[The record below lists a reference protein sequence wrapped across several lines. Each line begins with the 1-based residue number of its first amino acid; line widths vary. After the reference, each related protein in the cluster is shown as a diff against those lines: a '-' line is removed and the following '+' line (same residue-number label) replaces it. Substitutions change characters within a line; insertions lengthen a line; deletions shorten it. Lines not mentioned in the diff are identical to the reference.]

1 MNESIID
8 KIFKVS
14 TEDNIDYE
22 CIFTC
27 EEISSIKEIIDILKK
42 ENNNL
47 KNELEVTINLIDEV
61 TNENI
66 KLKNENLDLKTN
78 NLKLEKSNN
87 LIEGVLLS
95 SNKLELKIDFNKQI
109 NNISFY
115 IELRLIKEFNSS
127 NYVSLFSIISVDK
140 KNFISLGWYNNKFR
154 IDDNY
159 GCTYYS
165 KNECL
170 LDDEWSIIFGILQ
183 ISCNDMNII
192 LELNKKKIFFSRF
205 EKTKNHIESIYNN
218 KNWNLII
225 GDSPNITK
233 KNEIINIMFKKLIV
247 IQDKLSF
254 EEITKINY
262 EQTQNSIYV
271 DFTS

>member
-8 KIFKVS
+8 KIINIV
-14 TEDNIDYE
+14 TEFNIDE
-22 CIFTC
+22 CIFSY
-27 EEISSIKEIIDILKK
+27 EEIINIKEIIDTLKK

-47 KNELEVTINLIDEV
+47 KNELDVTINLIDEV
-61 TNENI
+61 TNENT
-66 KLKNENLDLKTN
+66 KLKNDNLDLKTN

-95 SNKLELKIDFNKQI
+95 SNKLELKIDFNKEI

-115 IELRLIKEFNSS
+115 IELRLINDIISS
-127 NYVSLFSIISVDK
+127 TYVSLLSIISVDK

-165 KNECL
+165 KNNFI
-170 LDDEWSIIFGILQ
+170 LDESWSIIFGILQ
-183 ISCNDMNII
+183 ISNNDINII
-192 LELNKKKIFFSRF
+192 LELNKKKILFSKF
-205 EKTKNHIESIYNN
+205 EKINNHIESIYNN

-225 GDSPNITK
+225 GDSPNIK
-233 KNEIINIMFKKLIV
+233 KNNDIINIMFKKLIV

-254 EEITKINY
+254 EDIININY

-271 DFTS
+271 DFTG